1 MKPSPTSFPARLPS
15 WPGRLLAA
23 LMVCAAAGAAAQ
35 EGPPLSRGQTLYLPI
50 YSHVYHGN
58 LDRKGQPDKVLL
70 SALVSIRNT
79 DPKRSM
85 KLTSARYYNTD
96 GKLLREFVPA
106 PRPIGPFGTVELF
119 VERHDESGGSGANF
133 MIAWEGEAPMNPPLV
148 EAIHA
153 FIDGARSAF
162 MTTLGQPLRTSE

>member
-1 MKPSPTSFPARLPS
+1 MDATMMSLRRI
-15 WPGRLLAA
+15 GRHALAA
-23 LMVCAAAGAAAQ
+23 GFALALAGMAAAQ
-35 EGPPLSRGQTLYLPI
+35 EAPPLSRGQTLYLPI

-79 DPKRSM
+79 DPKRSIRVA
-85 KLTSARYYNTD
+85 SARYYNTD
-96 GKLLREFVPA
+96 GKLLREFIPA
-106 PRPIGPFGTVELF
+106 PRTMGPFGTIELF

-133 MIAWEGEAPMNPPLV
+133 VIAWDAEAPVNPPLV

-153 FIDGARSAF
+153 FIDGARAAF
-162 MTTLGQPLRTSE
+162 LTTLGQPLKTGE

>member
-1 MKPSPTSFPARLPS
+1 MNMIRIAITLMAA
-15 WPGRLLAA
+15 LAA
-23 LMVCAAAGAAAQ
+23 TGLARAQ
-35 EGPPLSRGQTLYLPI
+35 EGIPTARGQTLYLPI

-106 PRPIGPFGTVELF
+106 PRAIGPFGTVELF

-133 MIAWEGEAPMNPPLV
+133 MIAWEAEAPMNPPLV

-153 FIDGARSAF
+153 FIDGARAAF
-162 MTTLGQPLRTSE
+162 LTTLGQPLKTGE